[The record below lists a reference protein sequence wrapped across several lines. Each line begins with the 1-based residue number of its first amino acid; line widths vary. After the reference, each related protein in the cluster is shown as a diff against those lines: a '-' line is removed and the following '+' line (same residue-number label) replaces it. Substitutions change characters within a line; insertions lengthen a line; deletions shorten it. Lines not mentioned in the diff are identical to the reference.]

1 MIYNLILK
9 LKMFIILFSAGVI
22 VSTLGLLESSRY
34 ISKRV
39 RRRSIR
45 RSRRNIK

>member
-1 MIYNLILK
+1 
-9 LKMFIILFSAGVI
+9 MFLILFSAGV
-22 VSTLGLLESSRY
+22 VVGTLGLLESARY

-45 RSRRNIK
+45 RSHRNLN